1 MQPRFI
7 YRNRSVERFYDAETE
22 EMRGGPDKVIV
33 YLNGVLCAMD
43 HESKIAIRVSRWKL
57 LEIGLAC
64 CFAALKGS
72 RATAQSDEPLPLSA
86 PEFPAGKD
94 PGARADES
102 LDPPPATKPRRE
114 DQWDRLMRELR
125 DLSR

>member
-1 MQPRFI
+1 MEPRFI
-7 YRNRSVERFYDAETE
+7 YRNRSGDRIYDAATG

-57 LEIGLAC
+57 MEIGLAC
-64 CFAALKGS
+64 CFAALKGN
-72 RATAQSDEPLPLSA
+72 RAVAHSDEPLPLA
-86 PEFPAGKD
+86 PPEHPAEEPPEPLAVTAPKD
-94 PGARADES
+94 RSE
-102 LDPPPATKPRRE
+102 DP
-114 DQWDRLMRELR
+114 WDRLMREMR

>member
-1 MQPRFI
+1 MEPRFI
-7 YRNRSVERFYDAETE
+7 YMNRSVERFYDAETG

-57 LEIGLAC
+57 MEIGLAC
-64 CFAALKGS
+64 CFAALKGN
-72 RATAQSDEPLPLSA
+72 RGGAHLDEPLPLSA
-86 PEFPAGKD
+86 RE
-94 PGARADES
+94 
-102 LDPPPATKPRRE
+102 PPPELEPLADATPEDRSE

-125 DLSR
+125 DLSK

>member
-1 MQPRFI
+1 MEPRFI
-7 YRNRSVERFYDAETE
+7 YKDRSVDRFYDAETG

-64 CFAALKGS
+64 CVAALKGN
-72 RATAQSDEPLPLSA
+72 RAAAESEPLPISA
-86 PEFPAGKD
+86 PEP
-94 PGARADES
+94 PADEGLGACADDS
-102 LDPPPATKPRRE
+102 LDPPPDATARQE

-125 DLSR
+125 DLSK